1 MDDRRREAAGRG
13 GGKLLLFLLVLGGT
27 LLLRFGQS
35 LPLVQARESIAQ
47 LTQQPWE
54 SGDYEAAL
62 ETLGRGFVCMTEP
75 EGALAQTGR
84 QLLGL
89 KSQTAH

>member
-1 MDDRRREAAGRG
+1 MDDRRRENAGRG

-35 LPLVQARESIAQ
+35 LPLVQARESIVQ

-54 SGDYEAAL
+54 SDDYEAAL
-62 ETLGRGFVCMTEP
+62 ETLGRGFVRMTEP

-89 KSQTAH
+89 KSRAAH